1 MAIDLNGARED
12 LIRELGRLSA
22 FAGFNKAM
30 GQIYALLY
38 LSDKPISLTEIAFE
52 LGISKGNASLNTKTM
67 ERWGLIHPVSIKG
80 DRRDYYQAETD
91 FWKIVRDIIN
101 ERDRKEINHVLESL
115 NTILGTVRGAGDGEK
130 EAEIL
135 FYKER
140 LEQMVEFG
148 NAVVQLM
155 QASLAMN
162 NFHLNS
168 FKRLQEKEQA
178 QRIVVED

>member
-1 MAIDLNGARED
+1 MTVDLSGAREN

-38 LSDKPISLTEIAFE
+38 LSDKPVSLTEIAAQ

-67 ERWGLIHPVSIKG
+67 ERWGLIHPVSKKG

-91 FWKIVRDIIN
+91 FWKIIRDIIN
-101 ERDRKEINHVLESL
+101 ERDRKEINHALESIS
-115 NTILGTVRGAGDGEK
+115 TILDTVRATA
-130 EAEIL
+130 EAEKDAEIH
-135 FYKER
+135 FYEER

-148 NAVVQLM
+148 NAVMQLM

-162 NFHLNS
+162 NFHLS
-168 FKRLQEKEQA
+168 SLKRSQEKEQA